1 MSEDFK
7 KILKHHAKSFYF
19 AGLLLDKETL
29 NNSAVLYAFCR
40 QLDDAA
46 DLGLNNKEKVDVIVE
61 DYRSVVSKN
70 NVNIAFKELQKE
82 FNLDQI
88 FIDDLIDG
96 VKADL
101 DFKQPQTL
109 KDLIIY
115 SYKVAGTVGGL
126 MAKILGA
133 KDKNAWKFA
142 LDLGIGMQL
151 TNISRD
157 IKEDFLNKRIYIPK
171 DMLNTVSNKDIL
183 DPVNKDAIFNITQ
196 EILNTANKY
205 YESGMKGIAHI
216 PNKNK
221 FSILLAGHLYQS
233 IGYKILN
240 HKNIFLKN
248 RSYLN
253 ILEKIIIF
261 MKLYFRQS
269 KYLGSIISDH
279 ETAKLHTPYFRF

>member
-1 MSEDFK
+1 MSKDFK

-46 DLGLNNKEKVDVIVE
+46 DLGLNNKEKVDILVE
-61 DYRSVVSKN
+61 DYKSVISKN
-70 NVNIAFKELQKE
+70 NVNIAFKELQKK

-205 YESGMKGIAHI
+205 YES
-216 PNKNK
+216 
-221 FSILLAGHLYQS
+221 
-233 IGYKILN
+233 
-240 HKNIFLKN
+240 
-248 RSYLN
+248 
-253 ILEKIIIF
+253 E
-261 MKLYFRQS
+261 
-269 KYLGSIISDH
+269 
-279 ETAKLHTPYFRF
+279 

>member
-1 MSEDFK
+1 
-7 KILKHHAKSFYF
+7 
-19 AGLLLDKETL
+19 
-29 NNSAVLYAFCR
+29 
-40 QLDDAA
+40 
-46 DLGLNNKEKVDVIVE
+46 
-61 DYRSVVSKN
+61 
-70 NVNIAFKELQKE
+70 
-82 FNLDQI
+82 
-88 FIDDLIDG
+88 
-96 VKADL
+96 
-101 DFKQPQTL
+101 
-109 KDLIIY
+109 
-115 SYKVAGTVGGL
+115 

-233 IGYKILN
+233 IGHKILN

-261 MKLYFRQS
+261 MKLHFRQS
-269 KYLGSIISDH
+269 KYLCSIISDH
-279 ETAKLHTPYFRF
+279 ETEKLHAPYFRF